1 MITYSNLMLRLAIYK
16 GFAKMT
22 FDCTLDADMGGAIS
36 CTNVGN
42 VLNEIARIVTAQTAH
57 LNGNF
62 THLCVF
68 SMISVKNTANPCGVR
83 VYRG

>member
-1 MITYSNLMLRLAIYK
+1 MAIYK
-16 GFAKMT
+16 GFARIT
-22 FDCTLDADMGGAIS
+22 LDCTLDADIVGAFHV
-36 CTNVGN
+36 TNRGN
-42 VLNEIARIVTAQTAH
+42 VVRKFRSIVTAQTAH

-62 THLCVF
+62 THLSVF